1 MPIIKGYI
9 SENDYNTLITFIN
22 KKYYVDVVSLI
33 KELMERG
40 DIKIE

>member
-9 SENDYNTLITFIN
+9 SEIDLEELKLLIF
-22 KKYYVDVVSLI
+22 KKYYVEAVEKITKLI
-33 KELMERG
+33 ERG